1 MQYLRT
7 SQVALSVCAV
17 VLIFEPAVA
26 QTVVEKPE
34 TPAKNCLEYP
44 LRLPGDATAK
54 FSADPAGILAAAPTD
69 PAERDRFLYR
79 EVRRLVGSDV
89 AILPAVKVAVASA
102 SEQDKKTIGRALGQ
116 TALLCATT
124 KPALGLEIQSFIA
137 SLEDRSVVEAFL
149 AGSREID
156 VGSLGL
162 FGGGGAAGGGA
173 SITQGSVGSATN
185 WQVGSV
191 RQSGGVATFGASGFS
206 AGGFTRSL
214 RQNASVSSLGR

>member
-1 MQYLRT
+1 MQYIIS
-7 SQVALSVCAV
+7 SQLALSVCVAV
-17 VLIFEPAVA
+17 FLLEPAIA
-26 QTVVEKPE
+26 QTAPGNTEAPS
-34 TPAKNCLEYP
+34 KNCLEYP
-44 LRLPGDATAK
+44 LRLPGDATAR
-54 FSADPAGILAAAPTD
+54 FSADPAGILTTAPTD

-89 AILPAVKVAVASA
+89 AILPAVKMLVASA
-102 SEQDKKTIGRALGQ
+102 SEQDKKTVGRALGQ
-116 TALLCATT
+116 AALLCATT

-206 AGGFTRSL
+206 AGGFTRVL